1 MQSLLRWS
9 IENSG
14 PRQDSGAQPQKL
26 DPGIID
32 TILGKSDAEQMKE
45 DVDVGSDRSKSEDER
60 VAALDHLEMLVEQID
75 NANDLEKLGL
85 WPALISLLDSPESS
99 TEIKVLVLWVIGTA
113 IQNNP
118 QAQDVVSVGTWT
130 RGTGAEWRLPSI
142 FRTILYRVLLDC

>member
-1 MQSLLRWS
+1 MMQSLLRWS

-60 VAALDHLEMLVEQID
+60 VAALDHLEMVGFEP
-75 NANDLEKLGL
+75 LG
-85 WPALISLLDSPESS
+85 
-99 TEIKVLVLWVIGTA
+99 
-113 IQNNP
+113 
-118 QAQDVVSVGTWT
+118 
-130 RGTGAEWRLPSI
+130 
-142 FRTILYRVLLDC
+142 